1 MESPNLTGWLIK
13 IINVEEIFERTN
25 HWANKAI
32 PITARTEVMK
42 GKSCGGATP
51 QMAIMTVTSIIKKN
65 KLINFKIGLTLYLE

>member
-1 MESPNLTGWLIK
+1 MEFPNLTGWLIK

-42 GKSCGGATP
+42 GKSFGGYKP